1 MLSAFSF
8 GVLVSSDNTVHLV
21 RFLRTTSNMEVQDH
35 YEVLGITREATTP
48 QIKAARTKL
57 LRNHPDKANVYDAE
71 KYRSV
76 QLAFDV
82 LSSAKARREYDRLLN
97 RGPSP
102 GPWSQTVASSASHA
116 SESMPR
122 SSSVSADSSV
132 PLSSLDRP
140 WLEYW
145 AEKLK
150 PPDWNSYGLWRSEH
164 MKITQAEVT
173 QTHEQRPPR
182 SH

>member
-35 YEVLGITREATTP
+35 YEVLGITREATTL

-57 LRNHPDKANVYDAE
+57 LQNHPDKANVYDAE

-82 LSSAKARREYDRLLN
+82 LSSAKARRQYDRLLN
-97 RGPSP
+97 RGTVSRTMVADRRFKCITRFGKYAQEQQCVCGFIGAVIFTGPSLAREL
-102 GPWSQTVASSASHA
+102 GG
-116 SESMPR
+116 ESKAPR
-122 SSSVSADSSV
+122 
-132 PLSSLDRP
+132 
-140 WLEYW
+140 LE
-145 AEKLK
+145 
-150 PPDWNSYGLWRSEH
+150 
-164 MKITQAEVT
+164 
-173 QTHEQRPPR
+173 
-182 SH
+182 